1 MVLGSSPAAVTS
13 PSDFATASS
22 KEFLDIQATIECV
35 DSLWNAYVI
44 WQEHRVSLGGDSSF
58 ISEESDK
65 NIFNRS
71 DNVAVAN
78 SDVEIIDVN
87 KFKAEVP
94 ALKMFVTKQL
104 YIVK

>member
-1 MVLGSSPAAVTS
+1 MKDGS
-13 PSDFATASS
+13 
-22 KEFLDIQATIECV
+22 
-35 DSLWNAYVI
+35 N
-44 WQEHRVSLGGDSSF
+44 F
-58 ISEESDK
+58 ISEESDN